1 MPMENYSSK
10 SFRITVLPHSLISLF
25 CLKPPLDVKQ
35 NWKQPTYTRREMKII
50 ACFTS
55 KTLQH
60 RRQWNDIFKVLK
72 LSTQNFVLNKYILQ
86 K

>member
-1 MPMENYSSK
+1 MPMENYNCK
-10 SFRITVLPHSLISLF
+10 SFRISVLPRSLILF

-35 NWKQPTYTRREMKII
+35 NWKQPTYTRRETKII

-60 RRQWNDIFKVLK
+60 RRQWNDTFKVLK
-72 LSTQNFVLNKYILQ
+72 LSTQNFVLNKNILQ